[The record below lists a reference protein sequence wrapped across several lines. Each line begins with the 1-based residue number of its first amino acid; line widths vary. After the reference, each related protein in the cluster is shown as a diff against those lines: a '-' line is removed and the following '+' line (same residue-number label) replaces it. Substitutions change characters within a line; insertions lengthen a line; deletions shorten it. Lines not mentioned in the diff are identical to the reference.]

1 MNDNRP
7 IGVFDSGV
15 GGLTFAKEI
24 KRLLPHESM
33 IYFGDTQHLPYG
45 EKSKEAITR
54 FSVDIT
60 NFLKENNCKAILVA
74 CNSATSNSIEAIKK
88 AAGDEAM
95 SGMGTTVVVVT
106 VIGEKAW
113 VANVGDSRMY
123 VVGKEIKQVTRDHS
137 LVEEMVRMG
146 EIAKDAAKDHPD
158 KNIITRA
165 VGAADKV
172 VADFFQVNLEP
183 QDYILICT
191 DGLTNM
197 VEDQDIRSIINSQR
211 DVAECAERLVRT
223 ANDNGGKDN
232 ITVVVIEPF

>member
-1 MNDNRP
+1 MNVSSCAYDKERRTLIDDNGQPFEVSDIEQFMTYLRLNP
-7 IGVFDSGV
+7 AYIIDLCSRTV
-15 GGLTFAKEI
+15 G
-24 KRLLPHESM
+24 
-33 IYFGDTQHLPYG
+33 
-45 EKSKEAITR
+45 
-54 FSVDIT
+54 
-60 NFLKENNCKAILVA
+60 
-74 CNSATSNSIEAIKK
+74 
-88 AAGDEAM
+88 
-95 SGMGTTVVVVT
+95 
-106 VIGEKAW
+106 IGEKAW

>member
-1 MNDNRP
+1 MEV
-7 IGVFDSGV
+7 I
-15 GGLTFAKEI
+15 E
-24 KRLLPHESM
+24 H
-33 IYFGDTQHLPYG
+33 
-45 EKSKEAITR
+45 AI
-54 FSVDIT
+54 
-60 NFLKENNCKAILVA
+60 CKANEEL
-74 CNSATSNSIEAIKK
+74 IKK

-106 VIGEKAW
+106 VIGKKAW

>member
-1 MNDNRP
+1 
-7 IGVFDSGV
+7 
-15 GGLTFAKEI
+15 
-24 KRLLPHESM
+24 
-33 IYFGDTQHLPYG
+33 
-45 EKSKEAITR
+45 
-54 FSVDIT
+54 
-60 NFLKENNCKAILVA
+60 
-74 CNSATSNSIEAIKK
+74 
-88 AAGDEAM
+88 
-95 SGMGTTVVVVT
+95 
-106 VIGEKAW
+106 
-113 VANVGDSRMY
+113 MY

-232 ITVVVIEPF
+232 ITVVVIEPFSDEVERMLTEGMFIDDRYEIVGKIGAGGMSDVYKAKDHTLGRFVAIKVLKQEFSEDVNFVTKFRTEAQSAAGLEHPNIVNIYDVGSRGGDVLHYHGICRRHYLKDLY